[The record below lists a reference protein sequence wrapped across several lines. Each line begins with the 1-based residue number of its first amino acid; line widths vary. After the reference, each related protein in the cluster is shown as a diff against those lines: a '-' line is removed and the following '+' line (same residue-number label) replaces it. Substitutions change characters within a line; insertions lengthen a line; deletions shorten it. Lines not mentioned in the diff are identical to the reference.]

1 MKKNAVVVG
10 AGINGLVASNYLQK
24 NNFDVTLIEKNNYIG
39 GACIKDTIEYNKEKI
54 FYPKGATVLG
64 MMQKF
69 IFDQTGLKKNIELFY
84 PKSPKLVYFPNDTEP
99 TKIYQNVED
108 LKREL
113 KEKWN
118 EYGDVEAFRNDENK
132 VINYLQKIYE
142 KGESPCLE
150 KAKDFLGK
158 RITDLWIIG
167 SAYNLLN
174 NYFTSEKTKLYMG
187 MTVTESGPASIFE
200 DGTAFTIPLMDS
212 GSIFHG
218 YWGFVKGGIW
228 EITKQL
234 DLINNE
240 LGVKTLL
247 STNIN
252 KIDTFN
258 KKIYH
263 DNGEI
268 DYDILIFGTDPLTPS
283 KLLDDKNGLKKLESK
298 DLIGSSGKVTAFF
311 KNPVRWK
318 NASDKDCESSFRF
331 IFSNTNLDEFEKSS
345 QETKKNNVDYS
356 EGYIQIYPEGAAQR
370 KMGNNEKL
378 DKLILFTKNFSFDKN
393 SNDLSHARDKII
405 SLLSKHID
413 NIEDLCETKF
423 LTPKDLNE
431 QFYFPK
437 GNIDHMTLTHNQ
449 NFNKRTFSNNPQE
462 NFYQYLH
469 YQDIYYCGAG
479 SFPCGSVAGTPGYIC
494 SKQIIRKYA

>member
-1 MKKNAVVVG
+1 MKKKAVVVG

-108 LKREL
+108 LKKEL

-118 EYGDVEAFRNDENK
+118 EHGDVEAFRNDENK
-132 VINYLQKIYE
+132 VIDYLQKIYE
-142 KGESPCLE
+142 KGESPCIE

-234 DLINNE
+234 DLINKK

-268 DYDILIFGTDPLTPS
+268 DYDVLIFGTDPLTPS

-318 NASDKDCESSFRF
+318 NASDIDCESSFRF
-331 IFSNTNLDEFEKSS
+331 IFSNTNLDDFEKSS
-345 QETKKNNVDYS
+345 QETKKNNIDYS

-393 SNDLSHARDKII
+393 SNDLSHTRDKII
-405 SLLSKHID
+405 SLLSKHIE

-437 GNIDHMTLTHNQ
+437 GNIDHMTLTNNQ
-449 NFNKRTFSNNPQE
+449 NFNKDN
-462 NFYQYLH
+462 
-469 YQDIYYCGAG
+469 I
-479 SFPCGSVAGTPGYIC
+479 
-494 SKQIIRKYA
+494 